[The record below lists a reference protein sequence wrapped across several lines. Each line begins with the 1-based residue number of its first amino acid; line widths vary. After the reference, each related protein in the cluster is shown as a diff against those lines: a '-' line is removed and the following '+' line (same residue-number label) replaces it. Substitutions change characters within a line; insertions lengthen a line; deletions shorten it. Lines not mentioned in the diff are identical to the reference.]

1 VPPPASAVAPPAVT
15 GRRLLAQWERFSRSV
30 RIPSRDEGLV
40 AFRPFGTQTYLIRE
54 ILTGLEQGVRE
65 FLILKPRQVGA
76 STVLMIFTLFW
87 MLKHA
92 GLQGALVTET
102 DKTKEYLRGSFAKI
116 AETLPT
122 KYTYPTRANNR
133 YGIQWAHG
141 SRLVYETAGIRKNTG
156 LGKGRGLSFLHATEV
171 SEWGDPE
178 GIDSLR
184 AALSQRHPAACYLWE
199 STAQGFNFFW
209 EMYQDFD
216 RAESLRAIF
225 VPWWRHEL
233 YRLEP
238 ARDAMQARLFEV
250 YWDGGL
256 TPDEI
261 AWQEQIT
268 RRWAYTVAPEQWAWY
283 RWYLAEKARSMLTM
297 HQNYP
302 TLPEHAFQASGGGFI
317 DDGTAF
323 RLRATLDRSP
333 EPAAYRYEFG
343 GTIEA
348 SQLVETDPAL
358 AHLLVWETPR
368 DGEVYVVAADPAF
381 GANSASDRAVVQVWR
396 ATRRT
401 LTQVAEYCSTDLP
414 LHQFAWVVLHLAGS
428 YYRHP
433 GRSHLILEL
442 NGPGRAALQEIQRV
456 MWYGYG
462 SQVPAAIQNV
472 LGAIQHYIYR
482 KPDSLSGTGGA
493 YQWLT
498 TAQTKKL
505 IMEKLRDALLL
516 ETRLVIRSRGLVGE
530 LTALRR
536 DGDKVVSVGRAH
548 DDRAITLAM
557 AIECWSERI
566 LPEMLMLPE
575 PTEDGS
581 PPEIHRAGPMANEL
595 VREFFA
601 RLGAGTQD
609 AL

>member
-1 VPPPASAVAPPAVT
+1 MAVD
-15 GRRLLAQWERFSRSV
+15 LWAQWEAFSRSV
-30 RIPSRDEGLV
+30 SIPSRDEGV
-40 AFRPFGTQTYLIRE
+40 VPFRPFGTQSYLIRE
-54 ILTGLEQGVRE
+54 IFRGIEAGVRE

-76 STVLMIFTLFW
+76 STVLMIFSLFW
-87 MLKHA
+87 MLKHR

-116 AETLPT
+116 AESLPARWS
-122 KYTYPTRANNR
+122 YPTRANNR
-133 YGIQWAHG
+133 YGIQWSNG

-184 AALSQRHPAACYLWE
+184 AALSERHPAACYLWE

-238 ARDAMQARLFEV
+238 ARDPMQARLFEV

-256 TPDEI
+256 TPDEV

-268 RRWAYTVAPEQWAWY
+268 RRWQVEIAPEQWAWY
-283 RWYLAEKARSMLTM
+283 RWKLAEKNRSVLTM

-317 DDGTAF
+317 DDATAY
-323 RLRATLDRSP
+323 RLRGSLSAA
-333 EPAAYRYEFG
+333 PAPSCYRYEFG
-343 GTIEA
+343 GTIEDSA
-348 SQLVETDPAL
+348 LHPTDPKLAAL
-358 AHLLVWETPR
+358 TVWEPPR
-368 DGEVYVVAADPAF
+368 DGHHYVVAADPAF
-381 GANSASDRAVVQVWR
+381 GANEASDRAIVQVWR
-396 ATRRT
+396 CERRR
-401 LTQVAEYCSTDLP
+401 LTQVAEFWAADMP

-462 SQVPAAIQNV
+462 SQYQAQIQDV

-482 KPDSLSGTGGA
+482 KPDSVRGSSGMW
-493 YQWLT
+493 QWLT
-498 TAQTKKL
+498 TAATKKL
-505 IMEKLRDALLL
+505 IMEKLRDSLLM
-516 ETRLVIRSRGLVGE
+516 EGRLVIRSFPLVGE
-530 LTALRR
+530 LGSLRR
-536 DGDKVVSVGRAH
+536 DGDKVAAVGRQH
-548 DDRAITLAM
+548 DDRAITCAM
-557 AIECWSERI
+557 AIECWTEQV
-566 LPEMLMLPE
+566 LPQLLMLPPE
-575 PTEDGS
+575 PSEDGEAAVMPEA
-581 PPEIHRAGPMANEL
+581 PPVANTM
-595 VREFFA
+595 VKRFFD
-601 RLGAGTQD
+601 RLQVP
-609 AL
+609 L

>member
-1 VPPPASAVAPPAVT
+1 MTVPAKLWAE
-15 GRRLLAQWERFSRSV
+15 WERFSRSV
-30 RIPSRDEGLV
+30 QIPSRDEGLIS
-40 AFRPFGTQTYLIRE
+40 FRPFGTQSYLIRE
-54 ILTGLEQGVRE
+54 ILEGIQQGVHE
-65 FLILKPRQVGA
+65 FCILKPRQVGA
-76 STVLMIFTLFW
+76 STVLMIFSAFW
-87 MLKHA
+87 LLKHK

-116 AETLPT
+116 VASLPV
-122 KYTYPTRANNR
+122 KFSFPARSNNR

-156 LGKGRGLSFLHATEV
+156 LGKGRGLSYLHATEV

-209 EMYQDFD
+209 DMWQDFE

-238 ARDAMQARLFEV
+238 ARDAMQQRLFEV

-256 TPDEI
+256 TPDELT
-261 AWQEQIT
+261 WQEQIT
-268 RRWAYTVAPEQWAWY
+268 ARWGVTIAPEQWAWY
-283 RWYLAEKARSMLTM
+283 RWYLSEKARSSLTM

-302 TLPEHAFQASGGGFI
+302 TLPEHAFQSSGGGFI

-323 RLRATLDRSP
+323 RLEETLARA
-333 EPAAYRYEFG
+333 PAVEAYRYEFG

-348 SQLVETDPAL
+348 SALHETDPKL
-358 AHLLVWETPR
+358 AQLLVWEPPR
-368 DGEVYVVAADPAF
+368 DGAIYVVAADPAF
-381 GANSASDRAVVQVWR
+381 GASSASDRGVVQVWR
-396 ATRRT
+396 VTRRQM
-401 LTQVAEYCSTDLP
+401 LQVAEFCANDLP

-433 GRSHLILEL
+433 GRAHLILEL
-442 NGPGRAALQEIQRV
+442 NGPGRAVLQEIQRI

-462 SQVPAAIQNV
+462 SQTPAAIQNV

-482 KPDSLSGTGGA
+482 KPDSLMGGGGMW
-493 YQWLT
+493 QWLT

-505 IMEKLRDALLL
+505 IMEKLRDAVLM

-530 LTALRR
+530 LRALRR
-536 DGDKVVSVGRAH
+536 IGDKVESVGKTH
-548 DDRAITLAM
+548 DDRAITCAM
-557 AIECWSERI
+557 AIECWSENV
-566 LPEMLMLPE
+566 LPSLLMMPE
-575 PTEDGS
+575 PSEDGGEAS
-581 PPEIHRAGPMANEL
+581 IPEAGPMANEV
-595 VREFFA
+595 VRAFFE
-601 RLGAGTQD
+601 RLGVTPHEVV
-609 AL
+609 